1 MDRFEQTPTAIWQER
16 RNWIDNEIEHYYSEI
31 GECEEGIHAPYLFFD
46 MSSAFCA
53 GAWVSVIVMSIS
65 VIDSHLRETEVS
77 EDEIR
82 TVDLLKQYFKGGDLD
97 WLRKL
102 RNKFVHVKD
111 GLSVFNEY
119 DFFDDQDKLEEFA
132 KKAIKASLKA
142 LFQTP
147 LLP

>member
-1 MDRFEQTPTAIWQER
+1 
-16 RNWIDNEIEHYYSEI
+16 
-31 GECEEGIHAPYLFFD
+31 

-132 KKAIKASLKA
+132 KKAVKASLKA

>member
-1 MDRFEQTPTAIWQER
+1 
-16 RNWIDNEIEHYYSEI
+16 
-31 GECEEGIHAPYLFFD
+31 

-132 KKAIKASLKA
+132 KKAIKVSLKA